1 MTPSEASHLC
11 ACETLALADSGLC
24 SREDM
29 LVALRY
35 IRNLLAAEI
44 KATTA
49 EENVRKAE
57 AVVAF
62 ISAASRF
69 LMYRK

>member
-29 LVALRY
+29 LAALRY
-35 IRNLLAAEI
+35 IRNLLATDM
-44 KATTA
+44 KVTTA

-57 AVVAF
+57 ILAEVTGAKKKPRTV
-62 ISAASRF
+62 
-69 LMYRK
+69 K

>member
-57 AVVAF
+57 TLVKVIGAKKKPRTV
-62 ISAASRF
+62 
-69 LMYRK
+69 K

>member
-1 MTPSEASHLC
+1 
-11 ACETLALADSGLC
+11 
-24 SREDM
+24 M

-57 AVVAF
+57 ALVKV
-62 ISAASRF
+62 IGVKKKPRTV
-69 LMYRK
+69 K